1 MAFLWPAI
9 AHILEQPQLQVYSVN
24 PRQALVYCSCSLLTL
39 NVLVIINVK
48 IGDGPIALVLVP
60 THELCLQIL
69 REAKKFLHVYRIRAV
84 AVHGGAGRYEM
95 TRAIKETAPEL
106 IIATP
111 GRLIDMLRSKTTN
124 LLRATFVVLDEA
136 DRMFDMGFEYQIRSI
151 LHNTRP
157 DRQTL
162 LFSATMNR
170 SIESFAREVLTDPVR
185 LAIGS
190 VGAANPDVKQIIVAV
205 PSLASK
211 LSWLLN
217 SADAFVAEG
226 KVLVFVLTRS
236 SCDDLCAKLSSH
248 FANRRL
254 AITVS
259 VPGADLRS
267 KRLLP
272 TCTIYSP
279 QTALSVD

>member
-1 MAFLWPAI
+1 
-9 AHILEQPQLQVYSVN
+9 
-24 PRQALVYCSCSLLTL
+24 
-39 NVLVIINVK
+39 
-48 IGDGPIALVLVP
+48 
-60 THELCLQIL
+60 
-69 REAKKFLHVYRIRAV
+69 
-84 AVHGGAGRYEM
+84 M

-272 TCTIYSP
+272 TIPTCTIYSP